1 MRFPIR
7 QWAGACGALIAAF
20 ALSGPAARAEAPA
33 PAPVL
38 SPAAVETPAGNV
50 ALWKVADEDTTI
62 YLFGTIHLLDGDDA
76 WFSDTIGKALTT
88 SDQLVTEVD
97 QDSGAAASAML
108 LRRAMLPQGQNL
120 RALMSAEDRAAYEK
134 ALRAIRMPAETFD
147 RFKPWYAGLM
157 LNLLPLMQ
165 NGYSVDKGVEAVLTA
180 RKRPQTGTGAL
191 ETMEEQVDLF
201 DALPQTAQLAY
212 LRSTAKAAPDMVAT
226 IAGMVKEWR
235 AGNADA
241 LAELINDEET
251 DPALLDRILYARNTS
266 WANWIV
272 RRLEQPG
279 TVFVAVG
286 AGHLAGQG
294 SVQDQLRRRGIG
306 SARVQ

>member
-1 MRFPIR
+1 MKFPIR
-7 QWAGACGALIAAF
+7 QWAGACGALLAAF
-20 ALSGPAARAEAPA
+20 ALSGPAARAADPAPFPTAVEAPA
-33 PAPVL
+33 
-38 SPAAVETPAGNV
+38 GKV

-76 WFSDTIGKALTT
+76 WFSDTIGKALAT

-97 QDSGAAASAML
+97 QDSGAAAGVML
-108 LRRAMLPQGQNL
+108 LRRAMLPEGQNL
-120 RALMSAEDRAAYEK
+120 RALMSGEDRAAYEK
-134 ALRAIRMPAETFD
+134 AMRAIHMPPETFD

-165 NGYSVDKGVEAVLTA
+165 QGYSVDKGVEAVLTA

-201 DALPQTAQLAY
+201 DALPQKAQLAY
-212 LRSTAKAAPDMVAT
+212 LRSTVKAAPDMVAT
-226 IAGMVKEWR
+226 IASMVKEWR
-235 AGNADA
+235 AGDANA

-251 DPALLDRILYARNTS
+251 DPALLERILYARNTN

-306 SARVQ
+306 SARIQ

>member
-1 MRFPIR
+1 MKFPIR
-7 QWAGACGALIAAF
+7 QWAGACGALLAAF
-20 ALSGPAARAEAPA
+20 ALSGPAARAADPAPFPTAVEAPA
-33 PAPVL
+33 
-38 SPAAVETPAGNV
+38 GKV

-76 WFSDTIGKALTT
+76 WFSDTIGKALAT

-97 QDSGAAASAML
+97 QDSGAAAGVML
-108 LRRAMLPQGQNL
+108 LRRAMLPEGQNL
-120 RALMSAEDRAAYEK
+120 RALMSGEDRAAYEK
-134 ALRAIRMPAETFD
+134 AMRAIHMPPETFD

-165 NGYSVDKGVEAVLTA
+165 QGYSVDKGVEAVLTA

-201 DALPQTAQLAY
+201 DALPQKAQLAY
-212 LRSTAKAAPDMVAT
+212 LRSTVKAAPDMVAT
-226 IAGMVKEWR
+226 IASMVKEWR
-235 AGNADA
+235 AGDANA

-251 DPALLDRILYARNTS
+251 DPALLERILYARNTN

-286 AGHLAGQG
+286 AGHLAGRG

-306 SARVQ
+306 SARIQ